1 MAGETEQ
8 TISPTDA
15 ALLAKSGL
23 SNADI
28 AGLMGQSLKLNPY
41 MATAALISSAPSFY
55 QAYEQGKELKRL
67 KKEGPQDVTPE
78 AFRQYQNL
86 VEQQASS
93 VRMPGE
99 GTARD
104 EIARQQAVAQG
115 NIERLAQ
122 TPAQALRAALGAN
135 QQAIGAR
142 QQLSMAGARD
152 QMRRRAIANDAMM
165 RRGMFQEQGRKEYA
179 AALGALEAAKMQ
191 NINKGIQGGI
201 AGLLNSFV
209 LGGEKKSPTTPPQ
222 TGADYTDFFNQ
233 FIAGQ
238 EANSGADSATPYKMG
253 NAYGKPQ
260 VYEPFSFDPA
270 LMRKNNSLYPFIK
283 P

>member
-1 MAGETEQ
+1 MLEGTEQ

-28 AGLMGQSLKLNPY
+28 AGLMGQNMKLNPY
-41 MATAALISSAPSFY
+41 MAGAAVLSSLPSFY
-55 QAYEQGKELKRL
+55 QAYEQNKELKRL

-99 GTARD
+99 GIAGD
-104 EIARQQAVAQG
+104 EISRQQAAAQA
-115 NIERLAQ
+115 NIERLSQ

-135 QQAIGAR
+135 QQAINAR
-142 QQLSMAGARD
+142 QQLRMAGARD

-191 NINKGIQGGI
+191 NLNKGIQGGI

-209 LGGEKKSPTTPPQ
+209 MGGSKKTDNSIYGTTPE
-222 TGADYTDFFNQ
+222 
-233 FIAGQ
+233 GQ
-238 EANSGADSATPYKMG
+238 EF
-253 NAYGKPQ
+253 Q
-260 VYEPFSFDPA
+260 VDNTGQLHIF
-270 LMRKNNSLYPFIK
+270 R
-283 P
+283 

>member
-1 MAGETEQ
+1 MLTGTEE

-28 AGLMGQSLKLNPY
+28 AGLMGQNLKLNYP
-41 MATAALISSAPSFY
+41 MALAGLASTIPSFY

-67 KKEGPQDVTPE
+67 KKEGARDVTPE

-86 VEQQASS
+86 VEQQAASA
-93 VRMPGE
+93 RMPGE
-99 GTARD
+99 ATARE
-104 EIARQQAVAQG
+104 EIARQQAASQA

-122 TPAQALRAALGAN
+122 TPSQALRAALGAN
-135 QQAIGAR
+135 QQAINAR

-152 QMRRRAIANDAMM
+152 QMRRRAIANEAMM

-191 NINKGIQGGI
+191 NINKGVQGGI
-201 AGLLNSFV
+201 SALLNSFV
-209 LGGEKKSPTTPPQ
+209 LGGAKTPKVKDTTQ
-222 TGADYTDFFNQ
+222 TTLGIGGSTID
-233 FIAGQ
+233 
-238 EANSGADSATPYKMG
+238 SGASVPGYNPNPYGFLG
-253 NAYGKPQ
+253 NTYGGKDIPYGTNDLIQ
-260 VYEPFSFDPA
+260 FGGG
-270 LMRKNNSLYPFIK
+270 
-283 P
+283 